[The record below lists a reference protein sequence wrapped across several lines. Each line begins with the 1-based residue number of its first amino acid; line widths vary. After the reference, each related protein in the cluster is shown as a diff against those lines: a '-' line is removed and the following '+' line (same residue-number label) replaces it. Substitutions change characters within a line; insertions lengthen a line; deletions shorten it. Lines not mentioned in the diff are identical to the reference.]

1 MEKNI
6 RLLEK
11 RIISGIMSIK
21 NGRLTPR
28 EAGLGKFLNLL
39 KGLDEVSY
47 DDLLRR
53 YKDAI
58 R

>member
-11 RIISGIMSIK
+11 KIISGIMSIK
-21 NGRLTPR
+21 NGRLTPK

-47 DDLLRR
+47 EQLLRR
-53 YKDAI
+53 YKDVI
-58 R
+58 K